1 MSIIFTEEGR
11 ECLRKARALVT
22 QAMRA
27 ENTFAKRMSV
37 FAAIAMSEEEFV
49 EKEVRRATDLAH
61 GVSEI
66 TTWIDALTGEH

>member
-11 ECLRKARALVT
+11 ECLRKARALAT

-27 ENTFAKRMSV
+27 ENDFAKRMSV
-37 FAAIAMSEEEFV
+37 WAPFILNEEEYT